1 MDAKFGMVGENVHSV
16 IFTSDTKPSTTQSRF
31 AHATAFAAEV
41 STHCFFSFLFW
52 YFREAPIFLYFGVIS
67 SISKVLVC
75 FSFSLIFRVFSI
87 FSKPLK
93 NNVSDSICFNFT
105 TKLFREILIMTEMHD
120 SIKQVSTLCVD
131 VSAPLFGSCVSPRR
145 KTAPAHLDSKCTVP

>member
-16 IFTSDTKPSTTQSRF
+16 IFTSDTKPRTTTKSFCHVQRRSLQRSQLIVFFCVFILAFSRS
-31 AHATAFAAEV
+31 AD
-41 STHCFFSFLFW
+41 
-52 YFREAPIFLYFGVIS
+52 FLYFGVIS
-67 SISKVLVC
+67 SIFQG
-75 FSFSLIFRVFSI
+75 FSFTYFRVFSI

-120 SIKQVSTLCVD
+120 SINY
-131 VSAPLFGSCVSPRR
+131 
-145 KTAPAHLDSKCTVP
+145 